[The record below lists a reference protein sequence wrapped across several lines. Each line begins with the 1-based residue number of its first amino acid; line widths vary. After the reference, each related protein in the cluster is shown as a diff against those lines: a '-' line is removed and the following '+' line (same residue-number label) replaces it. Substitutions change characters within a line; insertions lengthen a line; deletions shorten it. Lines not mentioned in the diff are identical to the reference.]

1 FFFSFLLSLCSC
13 RPFRSSSS
21 SVRRLPASAAHLS
34 EPAAVCRP
42 PFFSLLFVRFPLAL
56 EVARGIRRF
65 LPFARGVDLNKDHP
79 EEDEKPCHSGIFP
92 QSYLLHT
99 LEPDSET
106 DSRTNPPQEE
116 GNDEPPVPWTR
127 PDLPLTRSQVK
138 AFKTR
143 VTAYIGDWS
152 RAKHEE
158 LDQRFIREGCTVL
171 TLDDRQKI
179 NNEGKCPKD
188 TARAPADTA
197 NQPLPRL
204 TQLHTQNLADKL
216 KPEGSEGQKTWRE
229 PHLSEE
235 KSSRKPEQPGITKT
249 LAPGPERMMLGR
261 SSEPKDVT
269 RPPGHPE
276 PAVITEM
283 PPRRFQALFLA
294 ASGFLPAPGG
304 FPFPPGQG
312 KPDLP

>member
-1 FFFSFLLSLCSC
+1 L
-13 RPFRSSSS
+13 
-21 SVRRLPASAAHLS
+21 
-34 EPAAVCRP
+34 PAAVDCP
-42 PFFSLLFVRFPLAL
+42 LPDGSLPAAADLSLPDAPRRITTRCGPRRITTRRVRRVP
-56 EVARGIRRF
+56 ARRSMPV
-65 LPFARGVDLNKDHP
+65 LP
-79 EEDEKPCHSGIFP
+79 
-92 QSYLLHT
+92 
-99 LEPDSET
+99 
-106 DSRTNPPQEE
+106 
-116 GNDEPPVPWTR
+116 DEPPVPWTR

-179 NNEGKCPKD
+179 NNGGKCPKD
-188 TARAPADTA
+188 TTPAPADAA

-204 TQLHTQNLADKL
+204 TLLHTQNLADKL

-235 KSSRKPEQPGITKT
+235 MSSRRPEQPDITKT
-249 LAPGPERMMLGR
+249 LAPCPERMMLGR
-261 SSEPKDVT
+261 SSGPKDVT

-276 PAVITEM
+276 PTEITRM
-283 PPRRFQALFLA
+283 PPCAFRALFLA

-304 FPFPPGQG
+304 FPNPIQTRKAGFALIS
-312 KPDLP
+312 PD